1 MHILTVLIMSAAAS
15 HAQVSILRQHNL
27 ALWGVE
33 PANYSGITH
42 VGGNTYAVID
52 DKSKADGFYLFNI
65 EIDLNNGDLLSVSR
79 SPLICAPASDRQDS
93 IRRSKADC
101 EDVVFVAQSN
111 TLFIAQEETAQVAE
125 YRLDG
130 SPTRRR
136 LNIPCFFSRASQ
148 QHNGGFEALAYDSLS
163 RSFWLT
169 TENPLIADTANI
181 HRLVRFGHDLQ
192 ASGQWLYM
200 AEPASRPHNARYWAS
215 GISAMTA
222 LPNGQLVVMERT
234 LSIPLKYIGGWCKV
248 RVFLV
253 TPAEAMRLPVD
264 AAAINSDIALQSGG
278 GKILPKQELFHFT
291 TRIRAIGTN
300 YANYEGMC
308 MGPTLKDGRPTLLLI
323 NDSQAG
329 AGNALYTLKDY
340 LRVIVLPSA
349 HFCGRGIKSNA
360 EETQKTFQIWK
371 VLLNFAALNHL

>member
-1 MHILTVLIMSAAAS
+1 MLSAATAA
-15 HAQVSILRQHNL
+15 HAQVNILRQHNL

-42 VGGNTYAVID
+42 IGGNTYAVID
-52 DKSKADGFYLFNI
+52 DKSAVDGYYLLNI
-65 EIDLNNGDLLSVSR
+65 DIDLQNGDLLSVSR
-79 SPLICAPASDRQDS
+79 SPLICAPALDKQDS

-101 EDVVFVAQSN
+101 EDVVYVPQSH
-111 TLFIAQEETAQVAE
+111 TLFIAQEEEAQVVE

-130 SPTRRR
+130 TPTHRR
-136 LNIPCFFSRASQ
+136 LNIPDFFSRNRQ
-148 QHNGGFEALAYDSLS
+148 QHNGGLEALAYDSLS

-169 TENPLIADTANI
+169 TENPLIADTAHSQQM
-181 HRLVRFGHDLQ
+181 HRLLRFGADMQ
-192 ASGQWLYM
+192 ANGQWLYM

-222 LPNGQLVVMERT
+222 LADGRLLVMERT
-234 LSIPLKYIGGWCKV
+234 LSIPRKYLGGWCRV

-253 TPAEAMRLPVD
+253 TPTEARRLPVD
-264 AAAINSDIALQSGG
+264 AAVISSDAARRSNSGT
-278 GKILPKQELFHFT
+278 ILPKQELFHFT
-291 TRIRAIGTN
+291 THIRAIGTN

-308 MGPTLKDGRPTLLLI
+308 LGPTLKDGRPTLLLI

-340 LRVIVLPSA
+340 LRVIVLPAQAGPSA
-349 HFCGRGIKSNA
+349 KSA
-360 EETQKTFQIWK
+360 VEKVSEEM
-371 VLLNFAALNHL
+371 